1 VLELVRSQSKPTD
14 DRGAVS
20 TIFAIMLGAGLFMA
34 IIGLVVDGGQI
45 LVQKQLARNAADSV
59 AEAVAIHCAKALA
72 SVNCLTDNYNVVSL
86 TGATIASASST
97 DFLNAVANPR
107 GTSMAVTLI
116 CGHVTSTTGP
126 GPCPPLSSSP
136 NDCKT
141 DLALDP
147 QYSNWV
153 RVYTSSDPAGIN
165 PVFENMLTS
174 SPQAYQETACSQV
187 YWGRANAVPID
198 TSANSGQLPFMFGL
212 ADVPVGAAGGTYQ
225 VLGDVSPSA
234 AVTVTDRNGLA
245 VTSGTRGF
253 LEFAPSGGTASCWT
267 LGATDC
273 TNIALNTT
281 KGRTGQ
287 VYPGFGYDGLL
298 KAMRLNLNKT
308 VLLPVVTQAG
318 TGYTVKAFIPFKL
331 LGFNFPTTATITA
344 TSSRSNYGTYCNFTT
359 SGSSSYCIVG
369 NFSSRVYGTYG
380 QVTGLGLTSNQQ
392 VLNLGYQVV
401 KHIQ

>member
-1 VLELVRSQSKPTD
+1 MLELARSRNLKPTD

-20 TIFAIMLGAGLFMA
+20 TIFAMMLGAGLFMA

-59 AEAVAIHCAKALA
+59 AEAVAVHCAKALA
-72 SVNCLTDNYNVVSL
+72 SANCTTDAYAGIGG
-86 TGATIASASST
+86 TGPTTQTNS
-97 DFLNAVANPR
+97 DFLNSVANPR

-116 CGHVTSTTGP
+116 CGRTTSTTGL
-126 GPCPPLSSSP
+126 GPCPPLTGSA

-153 RVYTSSDPAGIN
+153 RVYTSSDPGGIL
-165 PVFENMLTS
+165 PVFENLANAT
-174 SPQAYQETACSQV
+174 PQLYQETACSQV
-187 YWGRANAVPID
+187 YWGRANAVPMD

-212 ADVPVGAAGGTYQ
+212 CDVPTSAAGGTIQ
-225 VLGDVSPSA
+225 LLGDTTSSNCSI
-234 AVTVTDRNGLA
+234 TDRNGTT
-245 VTSGTRGF
+245 VTSSTRGF
-253 LEFAPSGGTASCWT
+253 LEFAPSGGTAACWT

-273 TNIALNTT
+273 TAIPLNTT

-308 VLLPVVTQAG
+308 VLLPVVTQVG
-318 TGYTVKAFIPFKL
+318 TAFTVKAFIPFKL
-331 LGFNFPTTATITA
+331 LGFNFPTTATIGV
-344 TSSRSNYGTYCNFTT
+344 TSSRSSHSTYCPGSPT
-359 SGSSSYCIVG
+359 SSSSYCIVG
-369 NFSSRVYGTYG
+369 NFSSRVSGTYG
-380 QVTGLGLTSNQQ
+380 AVTGLGLTSNPQ